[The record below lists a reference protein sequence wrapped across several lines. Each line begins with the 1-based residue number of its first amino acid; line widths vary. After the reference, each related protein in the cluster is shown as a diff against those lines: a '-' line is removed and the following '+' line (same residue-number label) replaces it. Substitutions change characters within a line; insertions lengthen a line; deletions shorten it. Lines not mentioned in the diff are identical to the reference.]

1 MIRRI
6 LRVTEID
13 RRLAVET
20 RARTEDTIWLRRE
33 LGLHVATVP
42 LPYPCVLCDATHG
55 RELARVSRSIYVPE
69 TGTFTA
75 APRTQVRDVR
85 QRAARAGG
93 RRVHRGAVV
102 VSARPN
108 LHAFFTRSTRP
119 APAAPP
125 PPSVPETPRRK
136 PPVIATRLTAPV
148 ALRREATADTCACGH
163 TYASNPAVWCELVG
177 GRVVAYCPSCSALPR
192 PATLRGGR

>member
-1 MIRRI
+1 
-6 LRVTEID
+6 
-13 RRLAVET
+13 
-20 RARTEDTIWLRRE
+20 
-33 LGLHVATVP
+33 
-42 LPYPCVLCDATHG
+42 
-55 RELARVSRSIYVPE
+55 
-69 TGTFTA
+69 
-75 APRTQVRDVR
+75 
-85 QRAARAGG
+85 
-93 RRVHRGAVV
+93 

-148 ALRREATADTCACGH
+148 ALRREATADTCACGD
-163 TYASNPAVWCELVG
+163 TYANNPAVWCELVDR
-177 GRVVAYCPSCSALPR
+177 RVVAYCPNCSALPR